1 MLLIDMNINRKAPT
15 TQPRSATAA
24 GMEIS
29 SNHQTSLWFGFME
42 WRCGACWP
50 CDLWWFRA
58 WWALMIFD
66 VILTPFR
73 CHVSTGSILA
83 VPHHPNSLI
92 GVSWHRNRFCP
103 IPTSLPVPVFFW
115 FFFCDFCD
123 TCMIQVELPQ
133 ILVVNTF
140 ASFSVT
146 CSICLVAT
154 TDRAAFTHRFFTKK
168 WKTITT
174 EFLSYP
180 EKLGRNFF
188 RSEANTQV
196 SVHASSH
203 HLDFHWPRVD
213 TNTGRG
219 EQKFI
224 IDQRQLNMEQCLT
237 VTISAHVSSCIYLWY
252 AHWIHH

>member
-103 IPTSLPVPVFFW
+103 IPTSLPVPVFFLILFLW
-115 FFFCDFCD
+115 FLWHLYDSSWTTTNSSCEHICFIQRYLFNMFSGNNRQSGFHAQIFHKKNGKQLRPSFCL
-123 TCMIQVELPQ
+123 TQKNS
-133 ILVVNTF
+133 VVI
-140 ASFSVT
+140 FSGQKQ
-146 CSICLVAT
+146 
-154 TDRAAFTHRFFTKK
+154 THRFLFMLPL
-168 WKTITT
+168 IT
-174 EFLSYP
+174 
-180 EKLGRNFF
+180 
-188 RSEANTQV
+188 
-196 SVHASSH
+196 
-203 HLDFHWPRVD
+203 
-213 TNTGRG
+213 
-219 EQKFI
+219 
-224 IDQRQLNMEQCLT
+224 
-237 VTISAHVSSCIYLWY
+237 
-252 AHWIHH
+252 